1 MLAILTTHPIQYQVP
16 IWKALAS
23 RGRVPFKVYF
33 MSDQGLAA
41 RYDPQFG
48 RNLAWDIDLLSG
60 YDYEFVDTIEGS
72 SQSSFLW
79 LRLPSGFARMIVAD
93 GADTLWIQGWQVA
106 AYWQAVHQARQ
117 QNLPIWLRAETNL
130 RSTSRGWKQMLK
142 APLLAWLLGS
152 VDRFLC
158 IGEANRQYF
167 VSQRVSSDRLARA
180 PYCVDNARFS
190 EAHDQLFDQRN
201 ELRRR
206 WNIPP
211 DAVCLL
217 FVGKLIGKK
226 RPQDL
231 IDAAN
236 QVMARRPDRPVHLLF
251 VGTGDLL
258 DSLRA
263 NSNVVFDFDAN
274 TSPRETNYVSASFA
288 GFLNQSE
295 ISRAYTAADCLV
307 LPSQA
312 TETWGLVVNEA
323 MASGLPAIVSDACGC
338 SDDLIKP
345 IRPDLCFP
353 VEDTAALARAIES
366 FLNRPQS
373 ASEVQTLIGNYDIL
387 RTVET
392 VEKLYSAQQ
401 HDRGRHS

>member
-1 MLAILTTHPIQYQVP
+1 
-16 IWKALAS
+16 
-23 RGRVPFKVYF
+23 

-48 RNLAWDIDLLSG
+48 RSLAWDIDLLSG
-60 YDYEFVDTIEGS
+60 YNHEFVDTIEGS

-79 LRLPSGFARMIVAD
+79 LRLPSGFTRKIVAD

-130 RSTSRGWKQMLK
+130 RSTSHGWKQMLK
-142 APLLAWLLGS
+142 APLLAWLLSS

-158 IGEANRQYF
+158 IGEANREYF
-167 VSQRVSSDRLARA
+167 VSQGISSDRLARA
-180 PYCVDNARFS
+180 PYCVDNERFS
-190 EAHDQLFDQRN
+190 QAHDHLINRRR
-201 ELRRR
+201 ELRHH

-211 DAVCLL
+211 DATCLL
-217 FVGKLIGKK
+217 FVGKLIEKK

-236 QVMARRPDRPVHLLF
+236 LVMARRPERPVHLLF
-251 VGTGDLL
+251 VGTGEFL

-263 NSNVVFDFDAN
+263 NSSVVFDFDAN
-274 TSPRETNYVSASFA
+274 LSRRRDNYVSTSFA

-295 ISRAYTAADCLV
+295 ISKAYTAADCLV

-353 VEDTAALARAIES
+353 VADTAALARAIES
-366 FLNRPQS
+366 FISRPQS
-373 ASEVQTLIGNYDIL
+373 ASEVQSLISNYDIL
-387 RTVET
+387 RTVEA
-392 VEKLYSAQQ
+392 VEKLYLLQQ
-401 HDRGRHS
+401 PGLTKHN